1 MTRRRIAAIV
11 ASLVATASLAAGG
24 HAAQPSSN
32 WTAAP
37 PPCEDWGCGT
47 NHNAVMATTV
57 A

>member
-1 MTRRRIAAIV
+1 MRRRIALVV
-11 ASLVATASLAAGG
+11 ASLVATASLVAGA

-47 NHNAVMATTV
+47 NHNEVMATTV